1 LSDRAARLIMRFAWR
16 GFTVV
21 NFCPGCMRPILSL
34 ELVKMIGRVW
44 MEQPQMVTKI
54 FDNVYGVAGFAVF
67 IPGNEE
73 QAQLLNHRY
82 VIYPICYECA
92 SHLRELG
99 FLEKIEENII
109 LARRRAKLFK
119 SDDGWLWWG
128 LETS

>member
-1 LSDRAARLIMRFAWR
+1 MLSVETLIRNLEYDLNAALNLKRRF
-16 GFTVV
+16 
-21 NFCPGCMRPILSL
+21 
-34 ELVKMIGRVW
+34 
-44 MEQPQMVTKI
+44 
-54 FDNVYGVAGFAVF
+54 
-67 IPGNEE
+67 EE